1 MDALGGCLSAGIT
14 PAHAGKRC
22 GCSRRLPERR
32 DHPRACGEKSK
43 VARLMMGSP
52 PRVRG
57 KVVASEELPGV
68 VGITPAYAGKS
79 STCAPCPADTWDH
92 PRVCGEKTMRFIIA
106 STVSGSPPRMRG
118 KVSAGKILLHD
129 GGITPACAG
138 KSLWCAQGQA
148 QERDHPRV
156 CEEKNFLLLMTSR
169 RSGSPPR
176 VRGKVDALSDIIQD
190 YGITPA
196 CAGKSHWESLRR
208 SPPEDH
214 PRVCG
219 EKDKSRVKV
228 IPSQGSP
235 PRVRGKAKNWFQLP
249 PEFRI
254 TPACAG
260 KSDAVGGRR
269 YSRQD
274 HPRVCGEKAFTSKVA
289 RRMMGSP
296 PRVRG
301 KGPEYEHRDQRVGI
315 TPACAGKRAGNL

>member
-1 MDALGGCLSAGIT
+1 MRGKGVVDVLVSEPLGIT
-14 PAHAGKRC
+14 PAYAGKR
-22 GCSRRLPERR
+22 GSGSLPRSCRR
-32 DHPRACGEKSK
+32 DHPRVCGKK
-43 VARLMMGSP
+43 VTVIRSQTINEGSP

-57 KVVASEELPGV
+57 KGTLREL
-68 VGITPAYAGKS
+68 KRFS
-79 STCAPCPADTWDH
+79 S
-92 PRVCGEKTMRFIIA
+92 
-106 STVSGSPPRMRG
+106 
-118 KVSAGKILLHD
+118 
-129 GGITPACAG
+129 GITPACAG

-235 PRVRGKAKNWFQLP
+235 PRVRGKENHAGLWAKSNW
-249 PEFRI
+249 
-254 TPACAG
+254 
-260 KSDAVGGRR
+260 
-269 YSRQD
+269 
-274 HPRVCGEKAFTSKVA
+274 
-289 RRMMGSP
+289 
-296 PRVRG
+296 
-301 KGPEYEHRDQRVGI
+301 I
-315 TPACAGKRAGNL
+315 TPACAGKRIT